1 VCSTTV
7 TERIYYSLET
17 GSPYPVVVFTF
28 VGRVLKFGRSAPME
42 LFVVA
47 NSKSIVSPFPLS
59 GVAGNGALGHVPFP
73 LDFQQFHF

>member
-1 VCSTTV
+1 VFNDSYRADLLQPRNWLT
-7 TERIYYSLET
+7 L
-17 GSPYPVVVFTF
+17 PVDRFTF